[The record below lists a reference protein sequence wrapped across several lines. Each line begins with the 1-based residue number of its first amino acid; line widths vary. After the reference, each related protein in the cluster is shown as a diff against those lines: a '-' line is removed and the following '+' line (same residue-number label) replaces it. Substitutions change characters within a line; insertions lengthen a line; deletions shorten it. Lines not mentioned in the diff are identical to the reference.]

1 MADGMIAIGIGCR
14 IGCPAEDIVALVRA
28 CLIGENRKPI
38 GLFTVTEKAGEAGLI
53 EAAEMLGLSLTFLDP
68 AQLAE
73 AAPRAL
79 TRSARVEALYGLPS
93 IAETAALAG
102 ADLAGAGLDARL
114 LGPRIAQGGVTCAL
128 AATANATQ
136 ANSFPAESQS

>member
-14 IGCPAEDIVALVRA
+14 IGCPAEDIAALVRA

-38 GLFTVTEKAGEAGLI
+38 GLFTIAEKAGEAGLI
-53 EAAEMLGLSLTFLDP
+53 EAAQRLGLPLTFLDP

-73 AAPRAL
+73 VAPKAI

-102 ADLAGAGLDARL
+102 IGLAGAGLDAHL
-114 LGPRIAQGGVTCAL
+114 LGPRIAEGGATCAL
-128 AATANATQ
+128 AAAANATQ